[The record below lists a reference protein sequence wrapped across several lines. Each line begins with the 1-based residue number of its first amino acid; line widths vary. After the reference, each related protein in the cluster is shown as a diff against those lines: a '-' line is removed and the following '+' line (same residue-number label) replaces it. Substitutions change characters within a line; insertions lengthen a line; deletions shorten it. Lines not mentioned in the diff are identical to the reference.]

1 MVGASSFANRP
12 LTIYYDV
19 RYGDQDQEWTEIANS
34 GSYTSQNRFLF
45 EYDVSQKEQQLTVK
59 IAIEMLEDNPNYLEF
74 NALNASQVS
83 KPLVLWIISN
93 FDILDCI
100 MLKGE
105 YQSSK

>member
-83 KPLVLWIISN
+83 KPLVL
-93 FDILDCI
+93 
-100 MLKGE
+100 
-105 YQSSK
+105 